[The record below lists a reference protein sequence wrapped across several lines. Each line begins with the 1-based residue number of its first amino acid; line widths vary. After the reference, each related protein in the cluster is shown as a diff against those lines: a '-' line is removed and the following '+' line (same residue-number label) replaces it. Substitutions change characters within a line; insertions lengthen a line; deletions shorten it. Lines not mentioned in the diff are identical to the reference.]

1 MKIVTKINNHIL
13 NKRINIINNRITKHE
28 IIGEINKINN
38 KKNERMLLKKGHK
51 FLKIIPST
59 FRRLFTEI
67 K

>member
-38 KKNERMLLKKGHK
+38 KKN
-51 FLKIIPST
+51 
-59 FRRLFTEI
+59 
-67 K
+67 